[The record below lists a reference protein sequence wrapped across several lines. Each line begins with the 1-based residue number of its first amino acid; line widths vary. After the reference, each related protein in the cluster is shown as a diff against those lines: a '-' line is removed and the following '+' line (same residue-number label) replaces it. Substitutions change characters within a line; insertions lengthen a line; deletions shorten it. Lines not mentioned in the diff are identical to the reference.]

1 MRRVIC
7 KTNNKQK
14 VIRLSWLSLLLPIGV
29 NAGIAFN
36 NDAAMGSDELG
47 IPEPLVFDLVRPL
60 GSPKGEIELNLFA
73 NHNSYDNSLSWSP
86 EIEYVFADGYGVELE
101 LPYNNSKL
109 QEYKVAFQ
117 GTFGT
122 LMQGKMIHGWQL
134 IARKGLNE
142 QINSSDL
149 LYLNGVRISKKFS
162 TMNMIGIRKPIF
174 EKAMHSKLIINN
186 ALFFHT
192 TAKHTLGIEVNHE
205 INESGDWRYRLTP
218 QIHVTINQHRA
229 LQLGFGPST
238 LYSAQHTDWISAARF
253 SYSF

>member
-1 MRRVIC
+1 MRMIPIQTHNILIVSC
-7 KTNNKQK
+7 F
-14 VIRLSWLSLLLPIGV
+14 LWLSLLLPLSV
-29 NAGIAFN
+29 NANLSFK
-36 NDAAMGSDELG
+36 NDAAMGSDEIG

-86 EIEYVFADGYGVELE
+86 EIEYVFADGYAVELE
-101 LPYNNSKL
+101 LPYNNSKP

-122 LMQGKMIHGWQL
+122 IMQGNMIHGWQL

-149 LYLNGVRISKKFS
+149 LYLNGVRISKEFS

-174 EKAMHSKLIINN
+174 EKSSYSKLLINN

-192 TAKHTLGIEVNHE
+192 TAKYTLGVEVNHE

-218 QIHVTINQHRA
+218 QIHVMINQHRA

-238 LYSAQHTDWISAARF
+238 LHSAQHTEWISAARF